1 MENPEPLPIQARAVV
16 AWIKELGTTGIA
28 VLLVAFY
35 LGQQAGWIPNIDRDD
50 HHLIKNETI
59 AQTIILRENQ
69 RLMAVSI
76 EQARINQ
83 ESLSQLARGICISVT
98 KTSEIER
105 RCLGQDPGRH

>member
-1 MENPEPLPIQARAVV
+1 MVGNEPLPLQARAIV

-35 LGQQAGWIPNIDRDD
+35 LGQQSGWIPNIERED
-50 HHLIKNETI
+50 HRLIKEETL
-59 AQTIILRENQ
+59 AQTMILKENQ

-76 EQARINQ
+76 EQARMNQ

-105 RCLGQDPGRH
+105 RCLGQENGRH